1 VEFMNTDLYKLFRVF
16 LLDWL
21 SLLRS
26 VGALLI
32 HATLMDEADIF
43 LLRCPL
49 CLELT
54 YLVLVLAPCLPPMI
68 VLPLTRNT
76 AVVVV
81 FNGTDMNLC
90 AGFISAS
97 IVTQVPLHSVVV

>member
-1 VEFMNTDLYKLFRVF
+1 VFMNTELLQLFRVF

-43 LLRCPL
+43 LLRCPS

-54 YLVLVLAPCLPPMI
+54 RVLSTCSGSVLAANDCFASHEK
-68 VLPLTRNT
+68 RCC
-76 AVVVV
+76 
-81 FNGTDMNLC
+81 G
-90 AGFISAS
+90 GFSKER
-97 IVTQVPLHSVVV
+97 T

>member
-1 VEFMNTDLYKLFRVF
+1 VGGQRHSSLLQCARRFRVVGKNISF
-16 LLDWL
+16 CEAVWCSWILIYSSFFESSCWLDWL

-54 YLVLVLAPCLPPMI
+54 RVLSTCSGSVLAANDC
-68 VLPLTRNT
+68 
-76 AVVVV
+76 
-81 FNGTDMNLC
+81 F
-90 AGFISAS
+90 AS
-97 IVTQVPLHSVVV
+97 HEKH

>member
-1 VEFMNTDLYKLFRVF
+1 MFMNTDLLQLFRVF

-32 HATLMDEADIF
+32 HATLMDEVDIF
-43 LLRCPL
+43 FLRCPL

-54 YLVLVLAPCLPPMI
+54 RVLSTCSGSVLAAKDC
-68 VLPLTRNT
+68 
-76 AVVVV
+76 
-81 FNGTDMNLC
+81 F
-90 AGFISAS
+90 AS
-97 IVTQVPLHSVVV
+97 HEKQWWFSTERT